1 MSDPGKRIG
10 NNPPGI
16 NITGVQGSHDQA
28 RQKREKE
35 SGQPESW
42 RMGLTPQILASS
54 SLSDEVT
61 EQAWLA
67 QLKTDSS
74 DFIANRSG
82 KSQNKLAQDAID
94 RQGIEV
100 IIDRLFSCMQGYMY
114 EFNKVAVGTD
124 LHVSGTISGE
134 VTEITRTNKYREA
147 EVTETYFRARLS
159 TRIFSLILR
168 GRENKIDF
176 FLLPVTRAMAL
187 STIESEYPSLATIE
201 IKVRDDGIMWR
212 PLKVDPSCHSLESL
226 CGWAFKQL
234 VEETRTAITGESQ

>member
-1 MSDPGKRIG
+1 MSDPNKHIG
-10 NNPPGI
+10 NKTPGI
-16 NITGVQGSHDQA
+16 RITGVQQA
-28 RQKREKE
+28 IDARTKREKG

-42 RMGLTPQILASS
+42 RMGLSPQILASS

-61 EQAWLA
+61 EQAWLD
-67 QLKTDSS
+67 QLKQDSS
-74 DFIANRSG
+74 HFIANRSG
-82 KSQNKLAQDAID
+82 SNRKKMAQDAVD

-134 VTEITRTNKYREA
+134 VTEVTRSNKYREA
-147 EVTETYFRARLS
+147 EMTETYFRARLS
-159 TRIFSLILR
+159 TRIFSLVLR

-187 STIESEYPSLATIE
+187 STIENEYIPLATIE
-201 IKVRDDGIMWR
+201 IKVHDDGIMWR
-212 PLKVDPSCHSLESL
+212 PLKVDPSCQSLEIL

-234 VEETRTAITGESQ
+234 VEETRAAILGE